1 MTRNVAAA
9 IVLAATTA
17 CVQSQPAALS
27 TSDSTALRALD
38 STFVDAILTRDWS
51 ALASQYADDAV
62 LMPPDAPAVTG
73 PTAISEWF
81 AGAGLEML
89 EFTTHLSAM
98 EGHAAFAALRGTYR
112 MVFTVPSA
120 PVPVTDSGK
129 FVWLVKRGPDQRW
142 RISTDIWNTN
152 TSPP

>member
-1 MTRNVAAA
+1 MTRILAAA
-9 IVLAATTA
+9 IVLAAATA
-17 CVQSQPAALS
+17 CVQSQPPALS

-38 STFVDAILTRDWS
+38 SAFVGAILRRDWS

-62 LMPPDAPAVTG
+62 LMPPAAPAVTG
-73 PTAISEWF
+73 PTAISAWF
-81 AGAGLEML
+81 AGAGLELL

-98 EGHAAFAALRGTYR
+98 EGQSNFAALRGTYR

-129 FVWLVKRGPDQRW
+129 FVWLARRGPDQRW
-142 RISTDIWNTN
+142 RITTDIWNTN
-152 TSPP
+152 APPP